1 MAEQETTRLYSMLD
15 RVSEEQRTLL
25 TSVSAL
31 KEQVR
36 KIEINDELQ
45 ITEIGNLKLSL
56 GTTTASMQ
64 YLTEQIN
71 EISDQRSKLMSAVD
85 SAKESA
91 RQVASFE
98 AVCNEKFTNIA
109 NTLEHTHKEESLRV
123 EKLELELDMLRKSYE
138 KLETRYNYISGVLLS
153 SFVGFIIWVVKVFG
167 TAKGWW

>member
-36 KIEINDELQ
+36 KIEVNDELQ

-98 AVCNEKFTNIA
+98 AVCNEKFTNIHIKR
-109 NTLEHTHKEESLRV
+109 NLCVWKSLNWSWICSGSP
-123 EKLELELDMLRKSYE
+123 MKSW
-138 KLETRYNYISGVLLS
+138 KPD
-153 SFVGFIIWVVKVFG
+153 IIIYQVYY
-167 TAKGWW
+167 